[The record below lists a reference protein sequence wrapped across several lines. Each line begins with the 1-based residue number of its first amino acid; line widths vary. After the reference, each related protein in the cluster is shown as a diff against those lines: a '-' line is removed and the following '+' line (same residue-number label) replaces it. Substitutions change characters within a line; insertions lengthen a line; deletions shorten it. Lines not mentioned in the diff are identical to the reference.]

1 MTKLSILIE
10 PESVA
15 QRVLNIRGQRIMI
28 DSDLADL
35 YGVPTKVL
43 NQAVRRNIERFPVDF
58 MFQLNKA
65 EKQEVVT
72 NCDHLSKLKFSSTH
86 DTSGS
91 RQALNWFHCD
101 RCRTRKSREMTLNAR
116 IRTVD
121 RSNEKRLAL
130 RSRTV
135 TSAEN
140 GQ

>member
-1 MTKLSILIE
+1 
-10 PESVA
+10 
-15 QRVLNIRGQRIMI
+15 MI
-28 DSDLADL
+28 DSGFSDLVDL

-43 NQAVRRNIERFPVDF
+43 NQAVRRNIERFPVGF

-72 NCDHLSKLKFSSTH
+72 NCDHLSKLKSSSAH

-91 RQALNWFHCD
+91 RQALNWFHGG
-101 RCRTRKSREMTLNAR
+101 RCHTRKSREMTLNAR

-130 RSRTV
+130 KSQTV
-135 TSAEN
+135 ISSEN